1 MKENQ
6 RNELRNG
13 KEMKETQRCLG
24 LGRENGKEISR
35 EKTAEKFPERM
46 REMERGKWQRKM
58 GLGLGKETGA
68 LYKGISTVRFG
79 KRNPTA
85 QIHPTINISS
95 WKGWFKW
102 EK

>member
-1 MKENQ
+1 
-6 RNELRNG
+6 
-13 KEMKETQRCLG
+13 MKETQRCLG
-24 LGRENGKEISR
+24 LGRENGR
-35 EKTAEKFPERM
+35 ENERDG
-46 REMERGKWQRKM
+46 ERKWQRKM